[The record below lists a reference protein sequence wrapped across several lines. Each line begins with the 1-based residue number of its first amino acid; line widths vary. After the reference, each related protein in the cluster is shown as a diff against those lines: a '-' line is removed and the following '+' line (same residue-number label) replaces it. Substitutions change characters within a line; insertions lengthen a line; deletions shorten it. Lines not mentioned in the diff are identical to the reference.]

1 MANKF
6 EFRTKLLV
14 ELFVFHLLSQVI
26 IDSVVFFEI

>member
-14 ELFVFHLLSQVI
+14 EFVFHLLSQVI